1 MVLDP
6 KMRAYERALNPA
18 LHGCETFDFAPAD
31 LCALRERVRAFT
43 AFSVHSPLPTPP
55 DYPGRAVTSFLLDP
69 DPLKRRA
76 SLDMLRHTILVA
88 AEWGALYVVVHFA
101 GLHSD
106 GLSRASVLDLADDT
120 AVQLNAWAE
129 QVDLPLHLEYAA
141 YNPSFATPQ
150 DLIASVS
157 RHPYLHICLD
167 VGHVRVGAEIL
178 GIDEWDVVR
187 MLAPYT
193 ASMHLWTTR
202 GREDVRRYHHVP
214 VHPSLTPADGWI
226 DVPGMLEVVLT
237 HHSDCAIVFEPNT
250 LYTSD
255 LDWQAKGVAW
265 VRGLVVSHRG
275 IVGQPAGSPLETRV
289 AGGPGTESPD
299 GG

>member
-18 LHGCETFDFAPAD
+18 LHGCETFDFAPTD
-31 LCALRERVRAFT
+31 LRVLRERVRVFS

-55 DYPGRAVTSFLLDP
+55 NYPGRAVTSFLLDP
-69 DPLKRRA
+69 DLQKRRA
-76 SLDMLRHTILVA
+76 SLEMLQHTIQVA

-106 GLSRASVLDLADDT
+106 GISRASVVDLADDT
-120 AVQLNAWAE
+120 AAQLNAWAE

-157 RHPYLHICLD
+157 RHPYLHVCLD
-167 VGHVRVGAEIL
+167 IGHVRVGAEIL
-178 GIDEWDVVR
+178 GLDEWDVVR

-193 ASMHLWTTR
+193 GSMHLWTSR

-214 VHPSLTPADGWI
+214 VHPLLTPVDGWI
-226 DVPGMLEVVLT
+226 DVPGMLKVVLA
-237 HHSDCAIVFEPNT
+237 HNPDCAIVFEPNT
-250 LYTSD
+250 LYNPD
-255 LDWQAKGVAW
+255 LDWQAEGVAW
-265 VRGLVVSHRG
+265 VRGLVASYGGRY
-275 IVGQPAGSPLETRV
+275 GQPAVSPLETRV
-289 AGGPGTESPD
+289 AGSLGSVSPGRE
-299 GG
+299 